1 MRGQLKEATIG
12 RFVEEM
18 KSITSSMTQKYPK
31 LIRYVTKTHIFSF
44 MKQLGITVID
54 ENDNFISRK
63 TKIEMIFNFKFINFK
78 SHLKK
83 ITNQLGKSL

>member
-31 LIRYVTKTHIFSF
+31 LIRYVTKMHIFSF
-44 MKQLGITVID
+44 MKQLERTIIEIAVNFTLSKKR
-54 ENDNFISRK
+54 NDF
-63 TKIEMIFNFKFINFK
+63 
-78 SHLKK
+78 
-83 ITNQLGKSL
+83 